1 MVGRKRKV
9 EVLRVPLD
17 DPNLKWIKT
26 EVFGD
31 VVKEPKGKEEQEEKT
46 EKEEEREEDVLEEG
60 SEAVSPLAVL
70 PVEMIQHIL
79 SLLPYRSVEALQ
91 GIQTMALKQILVQ
104 SMKYSLT
111 K

>member
-9 EVLRVPLD
+9 EVLRVPVD

-31 VVKEPKGKEEQEEKT
+31 VVKEPKGKEEKVEKEEKT
-46 EKEEEREEDVLEEG
+46 EKEREEDVLEEG

-79 SLLPYRSVEALQ
+79 SLLPYRSVKALH
-91 GIQTMALKQILVQ
+91 
-104 SMKYSLT
+104 
-111 K
+111 